1 MGILCLNIFLS
12 VLAYRFWNS
21 ALRKVSVNKASIF
34 LYLVPAYTSIISI
47 LFLKES
53 LKMFQILGSLL
64 IFAGVML
71 VTRSRFPKKTSKVQA
86 S

>member
-1 MGILCLNIFLS
+1 

-21 ALRKVSVNKASIF
+21 ALRKVSANKAGIF
-34 LYLVPAYTSIISI
+34 LYLVPVYTSVTSI

-71 VTRSRFPKKTSKVQA
+71 VTRSQFPKKISKG
-86 S
+86 